1 VGPSAHAGGLEHD
14 DVRDGRQ
21 DEHAATAGRR
31 GRDEADDD
39 SGRHRDEGFGRGD
52 GAARREDGAHQG
64 ERDDGGGRYADP
76 HEGMAEEGQGGHDA
90 PPPAGEGRLRQRAAS
105 RRPLRQG
112 QGHADASAD
121 RCAEEHAEG
130 RVGVAPLVLGH
141 GYLPRHG
148 AGTACAAP
156 LEDARDRS
164 AP

>member
-1 VGPSAHAGGLEHD
+1 MAPLTFIITATTTPQGRMVHSQAAPMATGVTTSDRSSSAMSRNASVPS
-14 DVRDGRQ
+14 
-21 DEHAATAGRR
+21 
-31 GRDEADDD
+31 
-39 SGRHRDEGFGRGD
+39 
-52 GAARREDGAHQG
+52 
-64 ERDDGGGRYADP
+64 RYADP